1 MINAARVFRIFLL
14 LIDSFSRKQELIKN
28 CYS

>member
-1 MINAARVFRIFLL
+1 VFHIFLL
-14 LIDSFSRKQELIKN
+14 LIDSFSRRQELIKN